1 MINKEEM
8 ELSQR
13 AYETCAWETTSEVND
28 DPISLCENC
37 WCMTHTIDGRCGKC
51 KAKKEINGNNY
62 S

>member
-13 AYETCAWETTSEVND
+13 AYETCAWEITTEVED
-28 DPISLCENC
+28 
-37 WCMTHTIDGRCGKC
+37 
-51 KAKKEINGNNY
+51 NGNNY